1 MIDDDDVT
9 ELALLF
15 PVSGSIFAIVFWINL
30 GISQDRY
37 YTLEPSKSLKTA
49 KCYWD
54 DKVLVLEVDGEQHRF
69 QYLGKE

>member
-1 MIDDDDVT
+1 MR
-9 ELALLF
+9 
-15 PVSGSIFAIVFWINL
+15 PSKAISTAAYWLNL

-37 YTLEPSKSLKTA
+37 YALRGSDSLKTA

-54 DKVLVLEVDGEQHRF
+54 DKALVLEVDGEQHRF

>member
-1 MIDDDDVT
+1 MIDDDYVT

-37 YTLEPSKSLKTA
+37 YTSQHSDSLKTA